1 MSTQQKDYLKKG
13 ILYSLTAIILFCSG
27 YIIGAL
33 TNSVTATI
41 DKPIAAIATVQSTTE
56 TTTEPTTTT
65 PTTTAPTTTT
75 TAPTT
80 TEPTTETTTT
90 TTEST
95 TESTTQGENQ
105 GTEERVFN
113 CFLIEMKVNAL
124 EAIRDLLN
132 IDFVTTVI
140 DTIVSFCMTVD
151 SLFA

>member
-41 DKPIAAIATVQSTTE
+41 DKPIAVVATAEVTTTTSTPE
-56 TTTEPTTTT
+56 TTTS
-65 PTTTAPTTTT
+65 TTAPTTTT

-80 TEPTTETTTT
+80 TEPTTETATT
-90 TTEST
+90 TTEPT
-95 TESTTQGENQ
+95 TESATQGENQ

-124 EAIRDLLN
+124 ETIRDLLN

>member
-41 DKPIAAIATVQSTTE
+41 DKPIAVVATAEVTTTTSTPE
-56 TTTEPTTTT
+56 TTTSTTV
-65 PTTTAPTTTT
+65 APTT

-80 TEPTTETTTT
+80 TEPTTETATT
-90 TTEST
+90 TTEPT
-95 TESTTQGENQ
+95 TESATQGENQ

>member
-41 DKPIAAIATVQSTTE
+41 DKPIAVAATAEVTTTTSTPE
-56 TTTEPTTTT
+56 TTTSTTV
-65 PTTTAPTTTT
+65 APTT

-80 TEPTTETTTT
+80 TEPTTETATTT
-90 TTEST
+90 AEPTTESA
-95 TESTTQGENQ
+95 TQGENQ